1 MILDINN
8 LPSDTNILHQ
18 IVADLVI
25 ENHFLKDRNISL
37 ADQLSSL
44 RAQLILLKKQRFGQ
58 SSEKLD
64 LQIAELET
72 KIEEGELLD
81 AASDVTKTDKDNNDT
96 ETQAK
101 VKPKNTPKRN
111 KLPEHLE
118 RIDEILNPDPKCPD
132 CGGEEFRKIADDV
145 SETLEYIPSSFKV
158 IRYIRPRCACINCEK
173 IVQAYPA
180 SKPIAKG
187 MAGAGLLAHIIY
199 KNIVIICHFIVS
211 QRFMLVRI

>member
-111 KLPEHLE
+111 KL
-118 RIDEILNPDPKCPD
+118 
-132 CGGEEFRKIADDV
+132 
-145 SETLEYIPSSFKV
+145 
-158 IRYIRPRCACINCEK
+158 
-173 IVQAYPA
+173 
-180 SKPIAKG
+180 
-187 MAGAGLLAHIIY
+187 
-199 KNIVIICHFIVS
+199 
-211 QRFMLVRI
+211 